1 MKNMD
6 LWVFD
11 DAHAGNGIYFDFQG
25 CHLLSN
31 IAILLNIGNPDLK
44 IIYFSYFC
52 INM

>member
-11 DAHAGNGIYFDFQG
+11 NAHAGNGVYFYFQG